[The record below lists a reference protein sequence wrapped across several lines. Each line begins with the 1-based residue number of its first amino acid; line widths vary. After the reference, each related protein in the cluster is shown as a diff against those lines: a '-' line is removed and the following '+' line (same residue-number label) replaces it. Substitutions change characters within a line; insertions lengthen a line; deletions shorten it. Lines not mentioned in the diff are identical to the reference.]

1 MSVLRGVVLFIRV
14 FLCDRAKLA
23 GENLILRQQLAIL
36 HETAKRPK
44 LRKRGRSLLES
55 DSRNRMP
62 SRGL

>member
-23 GENLILRQQLAIL
+23 GENLTLRRQLAIL

-44 LRKRGRSLLES
+44 LRKRDRSLL
-55 DSRNRMP
+55 
-62 SRGL
+62 